1 MLHAL
6 FGKATTFPDTFQHP
20 YARRNKRWIYLTL
33 RCGRASLAVSVQ
45 TRPPCV
51 FRPSPHPHLRDD
63 VLIGSTSGRYFSD
76 VHSQFPHGR
85 LYLNS
90 VQQISRFVAK
100 IGPTTLAR
108 G

>member
-1 MLHAL
+1 MDLPLRFGVVVPVLL
-6 FGKATTFPDTFQHP
+6 F
-20 YARRNKRWIYLTL
+20 RR
-33 RCGRASLAVSVQ
+33 Q

>member
-1 MLHAL
+1 MDLPLRFGVVVPVLLFRCKHGLH
-6 FGKATTFPDTFQHP
+6 
-20 YARRNKRWIYLTL
+20 
-33 RCGRASLAVSVQ
+33 
-45 TRPPCV
+45 V

-90 VQQISRFVAK
+90 VQQISRFP
-100 IGPTTLAR
+100 GHTGRRRRPPSTGRRLAR
-108 G
+108 HG